1 MPAIVPLAAVAA
13 VDPSGYAP
21 FGAAKWAAIGVLTLG
36 SAALALWHRPARLD
50 RTSTLLAVAV
60 VVWAVT
66 CTVGGLAGWAGVVGT
81 AERHAGLLLWVLCAL
96 AFLVGQ
102 QVGDP
107 SSGSAGA
114 LVAGVLAGGAV
125 LGGYGLVELFW
136 RAPVA
141 TGVGSVRLLGPF
153 GSAAYLGAACA
164 LFLPPAVGVWLER
177 RLPIAWRML
186 GGTVAV
192 AILVVAIGSGTRA
205 AWVGLGVA
213 ALVVAMARRHEL
225 RRVSRDIAV
234 VVVLAVAAI
243 ALAFALAPER
253 SVTAALA
260 RQTRAT
266 SRIDEWR
273 IAARVVAAHPITG
286 AGPEGYRVVFPTKVD
301 DEYERAYGR
310 VVVPD
315 RAHDM
320 PLDVAAVLGLPGLA
334 LYLALLVVVGRRVVR
349 LAARGDLLAAGLA
362 AGLIAYVTQG
372 LFLFPLAELEPVAW
386 LVAGL
391 VVALDLGP
399 ERARTAS
406 SSSAAESSCLRV
418 RLPRVAA
425 VVAGALTV
433 VVAMAG
439 LAELRADRHARRA
452 LTAVASGRTSE
463 ALDQA
468 RRARGDRPDVVRY
481 RVVAARALAL
491 AGRPAAAVA
500 QLDAGAEV
508 SPHDPV
514 LLVER
519 ARTLDTPEAW
529 QAVLDRDPRNGAA
542 WASFG
547 TSAARVGRS
556 DDAEAA
562 WMRAEEL
569 APKDVAPILD
579 LARLYLAERRL
590 DLVAQS
596 LERARSAAPGDPRV
610 VDLAAALDAA
620 AG

>member
-1 MPAIVPLAAVAA
+1 MPRWTTVPAIVPLAAVAA

-66 CTVGGLAGWAGVVGT
+66 CTIGGLAGRAGVVGT

-114 LVAGVLAGGAV
+114 LVAGLLAGGAV

-141 TGVGSVRLLGPF
+141 AGAGSVRLLGPF

-192 AILVVAIGSGTRA
+192 AVLVVAIGSGTRA

-225 RRVSRDIAV
+225 RRVSRDVAV
-234 VVVLAVAAI
+234 VLVLAVAAI

-260 RQTRAT
+260 RRTRAT

-286 AGPEGYRVVFPTKVD
+286 AGPEGFRVVFPTKVD
-301 DEYERAYGR
+301 DEYERA
-310 VVVPD
+310 
-315 RAHDM
+315 
-320 PLDVAAVLGLPGLA
+320 
-334 LYLALLVVVGRRVVR
+334 
-349 LAARGDLLAAGLA
+349 
-362 AGLIAYVTQG
+362 
-372 LFLFPLAELEPVAW
+372 
-386 LVAGL
+386 
-391 VVALDLGP
+391 
-399 ERARTAS
+399 
-406 SSSAAESSCLRV
+406 
-418 RLPRVAA
+418 
-425 VVAGALTV
+425 
-433 VVAMAG
+433 
-439 LAELRADRHARRA
+439 
-452 LTAVASGRTSE
+452 
-463 ALDQA
+463 
-468 RRARGDRPDVVRY
+468 
-481 RVVAARALAL
+481 
-491 AGRPAAAVA
+491 
-500 QLDAGAEV
+500 
-508 SPHDPV
+508 
-514 LLVER
+514 
-519 ARTLDTPEAW
+519 
-529 QAVLDRDPRNGAA
+529 
-542 WASFG
+542 
-547 TSAARVGRS
+547 
-556 DDAEAA
+556 
-562 WMRAEEL
+562 
-569 APKDVAPILD
+569 
-579 LARLYLAERRL
+579 
-590 DLVAQS
+590 
-596 LERARSAAPGDPRV
+596 
-610 VDLAAALDAA
+610 
-620 AG
+620 